1 MRVLYDADMAIP
13 PVKIFDKEV
22 GAGKP
27 VFVICEGGVTNY
39 GEIDLAKKQI
49 DAAAAA
55 AADAV
60 KFQACKTEGIVSRVM
75 AKRLEPELGYNWFE
89 RMKYKEFSL
98 DALRELQSY
107 GRTKNIAW
115 FATPHDDWGLD
126 ILDKE
131 LHAPVFKIGSGESH
145 NSRFLR
151 NVARRGKPVIISFGL
166 QSDAEAVRAVRT
178 LQDAGAAGVV
188 ALHCLSAYPSPYHM
202 IGLPRMVRLRDLLGV
217 PVGIS
222 DHSVGRH
229 VIFAAVA
236 QGAVMVE
243 KHITFDK
250 NDPRSL
256 DNAGA
261 LLPEEFAAMVRE
273 IRDLE
278 AAMRDAPE
286 QERLAFLSKSR
297 DWAGQSIVAARDIV
311 AGATIEESMLAF
323 KRPGRGGMEPD
334 EADQIIGKK
343 TTKAIPADEQI
354 HAEDAV

>member
-1 MRVLYDADMAIP
+1 MMTP

-49 DAAAAA
+49 DAAAEA

-60 KFQACKTEGIVSRVM
+60 KFQACQTEGIVSRVM
-75 AKRLEPELGYNWFE
+75 AKRLESELGYNWFD

-98 DALRELQSY
+98 DALRDLQAY

-115 FATPHDDWGLD
+115 FATPHDDWGVD

-131 LHAPVFKIGSGESH
+131 LQAPVFKIGSGESH

-151 NVARRGKPVIISFGL
+151 NVGRRGKPVIISFGL
-166 QSDAEAVRAVRT
+166 QSDEEAIRAVRT
-178 LQDAGAAGVV
+178 LQDAGAAGVI
-188 ALHCLSAYPSPYHM
+188 AMHCLSAYPSPYAM
-202 IGLPRMVRLRDLLGV
+202 IGLPRMARLRELLQV

-229 VIFAAVA
+229 VILAAVA
-236 QGAVMVE
+236 QGAVMAE

-261 LLPEEFAAMVRE
+261 LLPEDFVALVGE

-278 AAMRDAPE
+278 AAMRDVPE
-286 QERLAFLSKSR
+286 DERLAFLRKSR
-297 DWAGQSIVAARDIV
+297 DWAGQSIVAKQDIP
-311 AGATIEESMLAF
+311 AGAVIEESMLAF

-334 EADQIIGKK
+334 TADKILGKK
-343 TTKAIPADEQI
+343 TIKAIPADEQI
-354 HAEDAV
+354 HLADIDLLSTAS